1 MARNLTAIGSELHSK
16 AMEKKSKLIYNMFAS
31 ELLTVPK
38 SKRDAL
44 VQEAAIDAIK
54 SSIVHGDVT
63 VAGRLVELFA
73 ALVRRN
79 ESKQQLIDYL
89 TTWGNF
95 RQLEKDRLGDL
106 RRFSQEDWTA
116 DYAAKVSAH
125 RWNDL
130 EHPTTEV
137 KKVTVDAEVE
147 VRKLLRRLEKLS
159 EDPSNEVKNM
169 ILVSK
174 IRAPLFD
181 LGSESLAEGHS
192 TPSRV
197 LFDESIA
204 RKTLHASKYA
214 KGS

>member
-95 RQLEKDRLGDL
+95 RQLEKDRLGYL
-106 RRFSQEDWTA
+106 RRLSQEDWTA
-116 DYAAKVSAH
+116 DYADH
-125 RWNDL
+125 RL
-130 EHPTTEV
+130 PIER
-137 KKVTVDAEVE
+137 KAE
-147 VRKLLRRLEKLS
+147 
-159 EDPSNEVKNM
+159 
-169 ILVSK
+169 
-174 IRAPLFD
+174 A
-181 LGSESLAEGHS
+181 
-192 TPSRV
+192 
-197 LFDESIA
+197 
-204 RKTLHASKYA
+204 
-214 KGS
+214 